1 MLVAIHQPNY
11 LPWCGYFAKI
21 AAADR
26 FIVLDDV
33 PMPRGRSYLSRAQI
47 LGPAG
52 PQWLSMPVLRGGQPL
67 IKDAR
72 LMMDKWPTRH
82 LRTLRARYGPL
93 RHGPSILARLATHLD
108 RPSERLADVNIALLR
123 ELLSLLGIRT
133 PLVCASELAVSGQG
147 SRHLLDL
154 VRAIGGSA
162 YLSGPSGREYL
173 DEQLFTQFGIPIQY
187 GFYEPRPYPQ
197 RGRSFVPALSIVDAL
212 CYLGA
217 DQVRAQLDYQR
228 VP

>member
-47 LGPAG
+47 LGPDG

-72 LMMDKWPTRH
+72 LVLDNWPARH

-93 RHGPSILARLATHLD
+93 SQGPSVLARLATHLAC
-108 RPSERLADVNIALLR
+108 PCERLADFNIALLR
-123 ELLSLLGIRT
+123 ELLSLLDIRT
-133 PLVCASELAVSGQG
+133 PLVCASELSVSGQG

-154 VRAIGGSA
+154 VRAVGGTA
-162 YLSGPSGREYL
+162 YVSGPSGRQYL

-187 GFYEPRPYPQ
+187 GFYEPRAYPQ
-197 RGRSFVPALSIVDAL
+197 RGRRFVPALSIVDAL
-212 CYLGA
+212 CHLGP
-217 DQVRAQLDYQR
+217 DQARALLDYQR
-228 VP
+228 TP